1 MPRSLQEMQFCL
13 CAVVR
18 TDFPRPIKVGIYVV
32 LFGVVFLGTSLSSLS
47 AKREPTSV
55 LWAQGGQSN
64 LKSRYNFTKFL
75 HDFVPGRLK
84 IKNIKSNENDINV

>member
-13 CAVVR
+13 CAAVR

-64 LKSRYNFTKFL
+64 FEAALRFHEISPRFC
-75 HDFVPGRLK
+75 PWK
-84 IKNIKSNENDINV
+84 IENYEYQK